1 MMKKDIKKEV
11 NTLTYLKRVK
21 GIGIFGVVFSIVLII
36 YDAIVFSNWM
46 SVVSLIVDGLLLI
59 FSIYFIIKSVK
70 LSERE
75 KIAIEKTK
83 EKSEIKEKKTSSK
96 STKKGK
102 K

>member
-1 MMKKDIKKEV
+1 MKKDIKKEKKEV

-36 YDAIVFSNWM
+36 YDAFVFSNWM

-59 FSIYFIIKSVK
+59 FSIYFIIKNINLLK
-70 LSERE
+70 KE
-75 KIAIEKTK
+75 KIAIEK
-83 EKSEIKEKKTSSK
+83 SETKEKKTTSK